1 MTVAP
6 VAGLKSP
13 QGIGDPEGQLLGRLE
28 GKVALITGGAS
39 GIGEATARLFVDEG
53 AKVLIADVQDGKGGA
68 LAEALGPDAV
78 FRHTDVS
85 LEEDVRAAVEAAAE
99 LGRLDCVFNN
109 AGIAGAVG
117 PIEEVTVEAFD
128 RTVDVLLR
136 GVFLGIK
143 HAAPVMK
150 AQGGGSIINTASVA
164 GIRTGYGNH
173 IYSAAKAGVI
183 QLTRSTAM
191 ELGESGVRVNC
202 ICPGFIATPMIGRAR
217 GLSVEE
223 ADEKL
228 DVVKEAFREAQPIRR
243 TGLPEDIAKAA
254 LWLASDDSGFV
265 NGQAIVIDGGVTGGR
280 MWSDYQDAIDGLR
293 RALGLEG

>member
-1 MTVAP
+1 M
-6 VAGLKSP
+6 
-13 QGIGDPEGQLLGRLE
+13 
-28 GKVALITGGAS
+28 
-39 GIGEATARLFVDEG
+39 RLFVEEG
-53 AKVLIADVQDGKGGA
+53 AKVLITDIQDARGRI
-68 LAEALGPDAV
+68 LAEELGSKADYLHA
-78 FRHTDVS
+78 DVS
-85 LEEDVRAAVEAAAE
+85 LEDDIERAVRHATETFGGLDVM
-99 LGRLDCVFNN
+99 FNN

-117 PIEEVTVEAFD
+117 PIEEVSVEAFD
-128 RTVDVLLR
+128 ETIGVLLR

-143 HAAPVMK
+143 HAATVMK
-150 AQGGGSIINTASVA
+150 AQGGGCIINTASVA

-183 QLTRSTAM
+183 QLTRSVAM

-228 DVVKEAFREAQPIRR
+228 DIVKDSFERAQPIRR

-265 NGQAIVIDGGVTGGR
+265 NGQALVVDGGVTGGR
-280 MWSDYQDAIDGLR
+280 MWSEYQDAIDGLK
-293 RALGLEG
+293 RALGQE

>member
-1 MTVAP
+1 M
-6 VAGLKSP
+6 
-13 QGIGDPEGQLLGRLE
+13 
-28 GKVALITGGAS
+28 
-39 GIGEATARLFVDEG
+39 RLFVEEG
-53 AKVLIADVQDGKGGA
+53 AKVLITDIQDARGRILAD
-68 LAEALGPDAV
+68 ELGSKADYLHA
-78 FRHTDVS
+78 DVS
-85 LEEDVRAAVEAAAE
+85 LEDDVERAVRHATETF
-99 LGRLDCVFNN
+99 GGLDVMFNN

-117 PIEEVTVEAFD
+117 PIEEVSVEAFD
-128 RTVDVLLR
+128 ETIGVLLR

-143 HAAPVMK
+143 HAATVMK
-150 AQGGGSIINTASVA
+150 ARGTGSIINTASVA

-228 DVVKEAFREAQPIRR
+228 DIVKESFKGAQPIRR

-265 NGQAIVIDGGVTGGR
+265 NGQALVVDGGVTGGR
-280 MWSDYQDAIDGLR
+280 MWSDYQEAIDGLKR
-293 RALGLEG
+293 VLGQAG

>member
-1 MTVAP
+1 M
-6 VAGLKSP
+6 GK
-13 QGIGDPEGQLLGRLE
+13 LE
-28 GKVALITGGAS
+28 GKGALITGGAS
-39 GIGEATARLFVDEG
+39 GIGEATAKLFVEEG
-53 AKVLIADVQDGKGGA
+53 ARVLVTDIQDERGQALADV
-68 LAEALGPDAV
+68 LGSDAGYL
-78 FRHTDVS
+78 HADVS
-85 LEEDVRAAVEAAAE
+85 LEDDVERAVRRATETF
-99 LGRLDCVFNN
+99 GRLDVMFNN

-117 PIEEVTVEAFD
+117 SIEEVTVEAFD
-128 RTVDVLLR
+128 ETIGVLLK

-143 HAAPVMK
+143 HAATVMK
-150 AQGGGSIINTASVA
+150 DRGGGSIINTASVA

-228 DVVKEAFREAQPIRR
+228 DIVKDAFEGAQPIRR

-265 NGQAIVIDGGVTGGR
+265 NGHTLVVDGGVTGGR
-280 MWSDYQDAIDGLR
+280 MWSDYQEAIDELKR
-293 RALGLEG
+293 SLVFK

>member
-1 MTVAP
+1 M
-6 VAGLKSP
+6 GK
-13 QGIGDPEGQLLGRLE
+13 LE

-39 GIGEATARLFVDEG
+39 GIGEATARLFVEEG
-53 AKVLIADVQDGKGGA
+53 AKVLVTDVQDERGQT
-68 LAEALGPDAV
+68 LANELGSDVDYLHA
-78 FRHTDVS
+78 DVS
-85 LEEDVRAAVEAAAE
+85 LEDDVERAVRHATEAF
-99 LGRLDCVFNN
+99 GRLDVMFNN

-117 PIEEVTVEAFD
+117 PIENVSVEAFD
-128 RTVDVLLR
+128 ETIGVLLR

-143 HAAPVMK
+143 HAATVMK
-150 AQGGGSIINTASVA
+150 DRGGGSIINTASVA

-228 DVVKEAFREAQPIRR
+228 DIVKDAFEGAQPIRR

-265 NGQAIVIDGGVTGGR
+265 NGHTLVVDGGVTGGR
-280 MWSDYQDAIDGLR
+280 MWSDYQE
-293 RALGLEG
+293 ALGELKRSLVFK

>member
-1 MTVAP
+1 M
-6 VAGLKSP
+6 GK
-13 QGIGDPEGQLLGRLE
+13 LE
-28 GKVALITGGAS
+28 GKGALITGGAS
-39 GIGEATARLFVDEG
+39 GIGEATARLFVEEG
-53 AKVLIADVQDGKGGA
+53 ARVLVTDLQDERGQALADV
-68 LAEALGPDAV
+68 LGSDAGYL
-78 FRHTDVS
+78 HADVS
-85 LEEDVRAAVEAAAE
+85 LEDDVERAVRRATETF
-99 LGRLDCVFNN
+99 GRLDVMFNN

-117 PIEEVTVEAFD
+117 SIEEVTVEAFD
-128 RTVDVLLR
+128 ETIGVLLK

-143 HAAPVMK
+143 HAATVMK
-150 AQGGGSIINTASVA
+150 AQGRGSIINTASIA

-228 DVVKEAFREAQPIRR
+228 DIVKGSFKGAQPIRR

-265 NGQAIVIDGGVTGGR
+265 NGQALVVDGGVTGGR
-280 MWSDYQDAIDGLR
+280 MWSEYQDAIDGLK
-293 RALGLEG
+293 RALGQE